1 MVFKLENQDYS
12 YTYMSDK
19 KPQKYHGIPEEKIQ
33 KMKRNG
39 CGYEKIRRIRA
50 LDMKDYLKLLKS
62 NNQEFIKGYVDSKK
76 MPVEALLGR
85 RLAEVDSILLDRLEN
100 GTEEEKKLCEKAR
113 IPLKRAFLLL
123 AYKFSEFEIKDEEA
137 LRKEIE
143 EFDKVSME
151 EVDKDATEEM
161 DGINNNDTV
170 ELEEVEE
177 TKKESESEEPEEEE

>member
-1 MVFKLENQDYS
+1 
-12 YTYMSDK
+12 MSDK
-19 KPQKYHGIPEEKIQ
+19 KPQKYNGIPEEKIQ

-50 LDMKDYLKLLKS
+50 IDMKDYLKLLKS
-62 NNQEFIKGYVDSKK
+62 NNYEFIEGYVESKK

-113 IPLKRAFLLL
+113 IPLKRAILLL

-137 LRKEIE
+137 LRKELDE
-143 EFDKVSME
+143 VDKVSME

-161 DGINNNDTV
+161 DGVNNNDTV
-170 ELEEVEE
+170 ELEETDE
-177 TKKESESEEPEEEE
+177 TKKKTESESEEPEEEE

>member
-1 MVFKLENQDYS
+1 
-12 YTYMSDK
+12 MSDK
-19 KPQKYHGIPEEKIQ
+19 KPQKYNGIPEEKIQ

-50 LDMKDYLKLLKS
+50 IDMKDYLKFLKT
-62 NNQEFIKGYVDSKK
+62 NNQEFIESYVESKK

-85 RLAEVDSILLDRLEN
+85 RLAEVNSILLDRLEN
-100 GTEEEKKLCEKAR
+100 GTEEEKKLCEKTR

-123 AYKFSEFEIKDEEA
+123 AYKFSDFEIRDEEA

-170 ELEEVEE
+170 EIEE
-177 TKKESESEEPEEEE
+177 TDEIKKKSESDSEEPEEEE